1 MKKIFLVLLS
11 LAFIIIPSNVNA
23 KSYSFGGYY
32 CDAKS
37 PNGDGTF
44 NMTCHIVATTDF
56 DVNHIEGTLILKN
69 VTLKNITTS
78 SDWVSNNG
86 LSSNVSF
93 TSATT
98 HKGSFMVADLLF
110 TGNLSDT
117 ECEASFMPTLAEKK
131 EEPKEENHVCM
142 ILNNEYYGKSGLKV
156 TEEKYYEEC
165 CNYTCTVIDNKYYF
179 DSNGKSVSYDKFLK
193 DCSTTENP
201 KTGIN
206 AGYIILPFG
215 IISIIAIIK
224 MAKKN
229 TKIYKI

>member
-1 MKKIFLVLLS
+1 MKKVLLTFVMV
-11 LAFIIIPSNVNA
+11 LAMIIPMNVFA
-23 KSYSFGGYY
+23 KSYSFGGYN
-32 CDAKS
+32 CEAKV

-56 DVNHIEGTLILKN
+56 NVNHIEGTLILKN
-69 VTLKNITTS
+69 VTLKSITTS
-78 SDWVSNNG
+78 GDWSSLNG

-93 TSATT
+93 TSSST
-98 HKGSFMVADLLF
+98 HIGSFSVADLLF

-117 ECEASFMPTLAEKK
+117 ECEASFMPTLAEEKK
-131 EEPKEENHVCM
+131 EENNVCI
-142 ILNNEYYGKSGLKV
+142 ILDNEYYGKNGKKV
-156 TEEKYYEEC
+156 TQEKYYEEC
-165 CNYTCTVIDNKYYF
+165 CNYTCTVIDNQYYF
-179 DSNGKSVSYDKFLK
+179 NSKGKSVSYNEFLK

-206 AGYIILPFG
+206 YGYIILPFG

>member
-1 MKKIFLVLLS
+1 MKKVLWILVMVLC
-11 LAFIIIPSNVNA
+11 IIPTNAFA
-23 KSYSFGGYY
+23 KSYSFGGYN
-32 CDAKS
+32 CEAKV

-56 DVNHIEGTLILKN
+56 EVNHIEGTLILKN
-69 VTLKNITTS
+69 VTLKSIKTS
-78 SDWVSNNG
+78 GDWKSLNG

-93 TSATT
+93 KSTKSYI
-98 HKGSFMVADLLF
+98 GSFSVADLLF

-117 ECEASFMPTLAEKK
+117 ECEASFMPSLAEKT
-131 EEPKEENHVCM
+131 EVKEENKVCM
-142 ILNNEYYGKSGLKV
+142 ILDNEYYGKSGKKV

-165 CNYTCTVIDNKYYF
+165 CNYTCTIIDNKYYF
-179 DSNGKSVSYDKFLK
+179 NSNGKSVSYEDFMK
-193 DCSTTENP
+193 DCSTTDNP
-201 KTGIN
+201 QTGIN
-206 AGYIILPFG
+206 YGYIILPFG